1 MSCLETAV
9 AQRIGSTV
17 FTVTAPLLDFVRND
31 ARFIAL
37 LQKMG
42 LGYLTTRACTP
53 EWRPGSNRERQ
64 A

>member
-1 MSCLETAV
+1 
-9 AQRIGSTV
+9 
-17 FTVTAPLLDFVRND
+17 LLDFVRND